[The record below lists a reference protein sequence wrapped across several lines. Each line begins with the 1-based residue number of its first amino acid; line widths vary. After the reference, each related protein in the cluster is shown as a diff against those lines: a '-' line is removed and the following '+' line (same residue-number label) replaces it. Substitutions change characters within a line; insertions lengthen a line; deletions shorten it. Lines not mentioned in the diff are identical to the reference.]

1 MSKTKTVVVS
11 DNGREAPTERALTVR
26 DVLMPVFNDAQI
38 SILTG
43 RTPKHAIKS
52 RPGRGGKTFRYVPHG
67 YVTDMLNK
75 AFGFG
80 WSYRLLPVFNGNIY
94 QLTITQEKRW
104 DDEKKAW
111 KDVTV
116 RNLAIYGELSVSIR
130 NPKTLEVIDIIVKPG
145 PGSQN
150 WEETVE
156 FGDALKGAKS
166 DGLKVAAHELGIA
179 LDLYYDDDAELQA
192 FAERERKQTELDD
205 LKRLLPPTSIAQL
218 LQRALS
224 NWQINAPDICNTL
237 ACNIHDLMKM
247 DPAAAW
253 HKLVEHY
260 EQRNS

>member
-67 YVTDMLNK
+67 YGTDMLNK

-80 WSYRLLPVFNGNIY
+80 WSYRLLPGFNGNIY
-94 QLTITQEKRW
+94 QLRNTQEKRW
-104 DDEKKAW
+104 R
-111 KDVTV
+111 DVTV

-130 NPKTLEVIDIIVKPG
+130 NPKTLEVIDIIVRPG

-156 FGDALKGAKS
+156 FVDALKGAKS

-179 LDLYYDDDAELQA
+179 LDLYYNDDAELQA
-192 FAERERKQTELDD
+192 FAERERKQTELND
-205 LKRLLPPTSIAQL
+205 LKRLMPPASIAQL
-218 LQRALS
+218 LQRAAS
-224 NWQINAPDICNTL
+224 NWQITAPDICNTL
-237 ACNIHDLMKM
+237 ACDIHMLMKM
-247 DPAAAW
+247 DPADAW
-253 HKLVEHY
+253 QKLVEHY